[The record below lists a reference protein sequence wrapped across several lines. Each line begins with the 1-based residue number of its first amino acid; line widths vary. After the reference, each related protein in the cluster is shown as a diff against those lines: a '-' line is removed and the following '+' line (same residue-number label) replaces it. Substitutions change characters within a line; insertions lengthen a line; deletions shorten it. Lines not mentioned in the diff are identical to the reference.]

1 MPAGLNVTP
10 TSFFLPLLPLSLSK
24 FKLKGG
30 GGAGW
35 GKEEGGKREERC

>member
-10 TSFFLPLLPLSLSK
+10 TAFFLPLSLSK